1 MGASFRFRGA
11 PGPEEPRARTWRAAD
26 VLDSAVLPEALLEIL
41 VCPKSLQP
49 MIYFPR
55 GERDAGEAE
64 AFLVCPASRLR
75 YAIGPAGVA
84 ALMTDE
90 ATELDQTEVDR
101 LVRRARELGLR
112 VP

>member
-1 MGASFRFRGA
+1 MLGEG
-11 PGPEEPRARTWRAAD
+11 
-26 VLDSAVLPEALLEIL
+26 VLPEAMLEIL
-41 VCPKSLQP
+41 VCPKSKQP

-55 GERDAGEAE
+55 GEHDASEAE

-75 YAIGPAGVA
+75 YGIGASGVA

-90 ATELDQTEVDR
+90 ATELSVGDVDR
-101 LVRRARELGLR
+101 LIRRARELGLR